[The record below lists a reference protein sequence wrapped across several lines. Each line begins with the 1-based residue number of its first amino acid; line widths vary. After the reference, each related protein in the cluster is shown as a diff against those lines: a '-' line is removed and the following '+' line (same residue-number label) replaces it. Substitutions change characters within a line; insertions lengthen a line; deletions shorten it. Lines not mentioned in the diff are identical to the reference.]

1 MEGESVNGERGRLKV
16 VKGVFQEVGERSEM
30 MAKALLPLTVAN
42 QSEMGRGMY
51 PGNCSYLLLPFMK
64 LPNQTQ

>member
-1 MEGESVNGERGRLKV
+1 MEGENVNGERGRLKV

-30 MAKALLPLTVAN
+30 TVKAFLPLTVAN
-42 QSEMGRGMY
+42 QSEMGRDMY
-51 PGNCSYLLLPFMK
+51 PGNCIYLLLPFLK